1 MNEVER
7 FCEKYNPCPPARE
20 WLRAY
25 TSMSA
30 AWEDC
35 PRVTWLYWAASRVG
49 VDTRKAVLSLFLALR
64 PLLLECDM
72 GDLVQRLD
80 GTARLFPSS
89 EVELGLTR
97 PVNAED
103 LSTLRSCAEDAVN
116 EFFYAGMNDMYDALL
131 GLRDIAALCKADEK
145 TLCSGFRGIVGEVFE
160 EDSDQS
166 A

>member
-1 MNEVER
+1 MNAVER
-7 FCEKYNPCPPARE
+7 FCERYNPCPPARE

-25 TSMSA
+25 TSLSA

-49 VDTRKAVLSLFLALR
+49 VDTHKAVLSLFLALR
-64 PLLLECDM
+64 PLLRECSLESAAR
-72 GDLVQRLD
+72 RLD
-80 GTARLFPSS
+80 NTARLLSAPK
-89 EVELGLTR
+89 VELFLTK
-97 PVNAED
+97 PIDAED

-116 EFFYAGMNDMYDALL
+116 EFFYAGPDDMYDALL

-160 EDSDQS
+160 EESDQG